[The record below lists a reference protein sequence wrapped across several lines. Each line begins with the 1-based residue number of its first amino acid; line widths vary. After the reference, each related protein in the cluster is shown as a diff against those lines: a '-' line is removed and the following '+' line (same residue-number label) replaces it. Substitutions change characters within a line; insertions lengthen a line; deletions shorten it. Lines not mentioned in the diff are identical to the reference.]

1 MQNVTRF
8 LRDNAEVIVSVCVVL
23 SIVLGAALFYLT
35 RLPVFNEPTP
45 YLVERSTATEASTET
60 PVTAEEE
67 EEANTDEDAYAPSDS
82 NEMPAETDD
91 SNPHSPGGES
101 DPNRPQ

>member
-45 YLVERSTATEASTET
+45 YLVERSSAAETSAET
-60 PVTAEEE
+60 PIPDEEE
-67 EEANTDEDAYAPSDS
+67 VNTDEDAYAPSDS
-82 NEMPAETDD
+82 NDMPAETND